1 VSSILE
7 ALRELETR
15 QPPATQ
21 TVAVAEPQSERSPRV
36 ETIGVIA
43 IGLVVGALAF
53 GVVLWLPDA
62 LTALAS
68 KASVPQASVEKA
80 PAVAG
85 APAEPRPARPAW
97 LENAD
102 PPRARVAT
110 TPAGTTPDRPARI
123 AETPH
128 PRPAA
133 GRAGAPVEVAGIE
146 YSDDVSRRSVALRID
161 GGEPVRLHEHE
172 SAGGVEVQLIEA
184 DGVYVRRGGEVVR
197 LAP

>member
-21 TVAVAEPQSERSPRV
+21 TVAAAEPPRESRRHV
-36 ETIGVIA
+36 ETVGVIA

-62 LTALAS
+62 LTAL
-68 KASVPQASVEKA
+68 VPKASVEKA
-80 PAVAG
+80 PAA
-85 APAEPRPARPAW
+85 ATPAERQPVRPAW

-102 PPRARVAT
+102 PPRARVTT
-110 TPAGTTPDRPARI
+110 TPAAATPDHPARD
-123 AETPH
+123 AAA
-128 PRPAA
+128 PRPRAGA
-133 GRAGAPVEVAGIE
+133 GRAGAPVEVAAIE
-146 YSDDVSRRSVALRID
+146 YSADVSRRAVALRID